1 MKKCIVSLMCACSIM
16 AYSLCLAREDDLS
29 GLAQKK
35 RPLVVSLAGF
45 ADQSGQPG
53 IDVAEFKKAFETALV
68 KRGGGRSFRLAE
80 SPDAGDIQIAAV
92 IKKYQYLEKDPI
104 TSYGGPAL
112 FLLDAATTENYADL
126 EVEFTVTDARTNSVL
141 WKNTVSTFIK
151 RMMPRDKSI
160 PLVYDKLS
168 RTFLWKCFGRPR

>member
-1 MKKCIVSLMCACSIM
+1 MKRYAVVLMCACSIM
-16 AYSLCLAREDDLS
+16 AYSLCLAREEDLS

-35 RPLVVSLAGF
+35 KPLAVSLAGF
-45 ADQSGQPG
+45 ADQSGQAG
-53 IDVAEFKKAFETALV
+53 INAAEFKKAFETALV

-80 SPDAGDIQIAAV
+80 SPDASDVQIAAT

-104 TSYGGPAL
+104 TSWGSPTL
-112 FLLDAATTENYADL
+112 LLLDAVTTENYAEM
-126 EVEFTVTDARTNSVL
+126 EVEFTVTDTRTNSIL
-141 WKNTVSTFIK
+141 WKNTASTFIK
-151 RMMPRDKSI
+151 RMMSRDQSI